1 MPNGTERPAG
11 APATPAATVSA
22 RGPLPAPADASRE
35 ARADRASAGG
45 AARRPPRERQGRLR
59 LVSPAGSSAASPFP
73 EGPAWPAAPCPET
86 PEAPPAAPGAE
97 DVAGYVADMC
107 RDLAALAKG
116 ADLGF
121 LAFLLD
127 VAREEAVVR
136 HIEAGGRA
144 ADAARPE

>member
-1 MPNGTERPAG
+1 MATCAATHAVALRPHAKTHECAEMGRCQLAAGTVSLCVAKLREAE
-11 APATPAATVSA
+11 APAAT
-22 RGPLPAPADASRE
+22 P
-35 ARADRASAGG
+35 GG
-45 AARRPPRERQGRLR
+45 
-59 LVSPAGSSAASPFP
+59 
-73 EGPAWPAAPCPET
+73 T
-86 PEAPPAAPGAE
+86 PTPGAE
-97 DVAGYVADMC
+97 DVAGYVADLC
-107 RDLAALAKG
+107 RDLADLAKG